1 MFAYSTALNY
11 SVLWLCYFLP
21 AYTVLCFLDV
31 CIPQFLGFPQYE
43 TLIVSEYNRNRLVN
57 RVDRPYCRGVRIIE
71 VMFREASRTQPNIMP
86 FYILDTA

>member
-31 CIPQFLGFPQYE
+31 CIPQFLGFSQYE

-57 RVDRPYCRGVRIIE
+57 RVELQERK
-71 VMFREASRTQPNIMP
+71 PNIMP
-86 FYILDTA
+86 FYILGTA